1 MGKSSFKFAWVLDK
15 LKAERERGI
24 TIDITLL
31 KFNTQ
36 KYAMTVIDAPGHRDF
51 IKNMIT
57 GTSQVRRA
65 GNVNFWCA
73 SCRLLKLVSFQAD
86 VALLVVSAAKGEYE
100 AGVSRSGQTRE
111 HALLAYTLGVKQ
123 IIVCVNKMDL
133 TEPPYSQS
141 RFEEVVR
148 GVSSFLKKIGYD
160 TTAVP
165 FVPISGW
172 TGENMISATQKVK
185 MGFFSPFKS
194 LKVDLQGCKSS
205 VYADAVVPRLEGE
218 TEGRE

>member
-1 MGKSSFKFAWVLDK
+1 MGKSSFKFAWLLDK

-24 TIDITLL
+24 TIDISLL

-36 KYAMTVIDAPGHRDF
+36 KFSMTIIDAPGHRDF

-57 GTSQVRRA
+57 GTSQVMQL
-65 GNVNFWCA
+65 VKTLF
-73 SCRLLKLVSFQAD
+73 LLKAMFKTIPNFFQAD

-100 AGVSRSGQTRE
+100 AGISRCGQTRE

-133 TEPPYSQS
+133 TEPPYSQK
-141 RFEEVVR
+141 RYEEVVR
-148 GVSSFLKKIGYD
+148 GVKVFLKKIGYD
-160 TTAVP
+160 TNAVP

-172 TGENMISATQKVK
+172 TGENMITPTQKVSC
-185 MGFFSPFKS
+185 MG
-194 LKVDLQGCKSS
+194 LKWQNDYYLCLKLLLYRCRGTK
-205 VYADAVVPRLEGE
+205 G
-218 TEGRE
+218 GRSE